1 MFNFFEH
8 PWGLI
13 TVAIITLLVLL
24 MVRSIFPEKCR
35 WWQWLLPALL
45 AVAAF
50 GFDFLIETD
59 LEKINAV
66 INTAVKAVEE
76 ENPDAIE
83 PIISDN
89 YRDSYHK
96 TKKNL
101 MYLCRWRLSEPLIE
115 KNIKRI
121 VSIDISPP
129 KATAIFTVR
138 IVFDKR
144 SYVYQSFKQI
154 MLTKLK
160 LDLQKERYRP
170 TAGNSKSQ
178 LKIENR
184 KSKINGWLISRAELL
199 EIDMQ
204 PVTWQDIKQ
213 ANW

>member
-1 MFNFFEH
+1 MFNIFEH

-13 TVAIITLLVLL
+13 TAAILALLVLL
-24 MVRSIFPEKCR
+24 MFRSIFPEKRR

-45 AVAAF
+45 AAAAF
-50 GFDFLIETD
+50 GFDFLVETD

-66 INTAVKAVEE
+66 ISAAVKAVEE
-76 ENPDAIE
+76 ENSDAIE
-83 PIISDN
+83 PIISAN
-89 YRDSYHK
+89 YGDSYHD
-96 TKKNL
+96 TKVSL
-101 MYLCRWRLSEPLIE
+101 MAYCRIRLSEPLIE

-144 SYVYQSFKQI
+144 SSVYQNFKQI

-160 LDLQKERYRP
+160 LDLQKEP
-170 TAGNSKSQ
+170 D
-178 LKIENR
+178 NR
-184 KSKINGWLISRAELL
+184 WLISRAELL

-204 PVTWQDIKQ
+204 PVSWQDIKQ
-213 ANW
+213 QNW